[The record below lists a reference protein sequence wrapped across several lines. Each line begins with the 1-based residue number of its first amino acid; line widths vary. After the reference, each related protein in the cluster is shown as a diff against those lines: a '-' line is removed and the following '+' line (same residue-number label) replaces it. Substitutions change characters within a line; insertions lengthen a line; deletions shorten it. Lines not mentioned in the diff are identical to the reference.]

1 MPATALAIAA
11 SATRLSNIPFVILIA
26 SVSACRAQSWRLA
39 LWNRVFCRA
48 NPPRRIRYSTGL
60 AGLALIELPVLYLP
74 AILSPHHAAFSLI
87 TMQRWTDHQLTRPYS
102 PTWLIGPGQVMGLL
116 VTMLAATGVIALIR
130 SCYGRC
136 QQTRQLSFVTLA
148 GTVLFCPNLI
158 APDPTPA
165 YLIPTCT
172 IAAVPLACLL
182 ADGHRRLYIPRRV
195 LAPLA
200 LAIPTFYRLLH
211 PTPHPSVASLAPAA
225 RIVNQIV
232 PSGEKLA
239 TFNVYLALE
248 SGRALP
254 RGFEMD
260 TVAFYPYLDDESC
273 QRFGVLNERLFHQ
286 VIAGRAVAITDFDLG
301 LVFYHR
307 RAAHHAPNNHHLLAR
322 LDHHVLA
329 ATVSP
334 FGQWGDTLYILLP
347 SNQRELAGWK

>member
-1 MPATALAIAA
+1 
-11 SATRLSNIPFVILIA
+11 
-26 SVSACRAQSWRLA
+26 
-39 LWNRVFCRA
+39 
-48 NPPRRIRYSTGL
+48 
-60 AGLALIELPVLYLP
+60 
-74 AILSPHHAAFSLI
+74 
-87 TMQRWTDHQLTRPYS
+87 
-102 PTWLIGPGQVMGLL
+102 MGLL
-116 VTMLAATGVIALIR
+116 VTMLVATGVILLIR
-130 SCYGRC
+130 SCYDRC
-136 QQTRQLSFVTLA
+136 QQTRQLSFITLA
-148 GTVLFCPNLI
+148 GAVLFCPNLI

-165 YLIPTCT
+165 YLIPACT

-182 ADGHRRLYIPRRV
+182 AACTEHSRSNGYRRLHIPRRV
-195 LAPLA
+195 LVPLA

-211 PTPHPSVASLAPAA
+211 PTPHPSLASLAPAA
-225 RIVNQIV
+225 RIVNQVV

-248 SGRALP
+248 AGRVLP

-334 FGQWGDTLYILLP
+334 FGQWGDTLYVLLP
-347 SNQRELAGWK
+347 SDQRELVGWE